1 MVCSTADWNAGQV
14 GSGIAEILGLPSVTV
29 ARKIE
34 ITDGKAKVERVT
46 ADGYETVEVKLP
58 SVITVSNEI
67 GQARYPAIQNI
78 RTANKIQP
86 VIWKPSDIGLDPS
99 TMGGK
104 GRRLKILKLFQ
115 PVTEG
120 TCEIMQGETPQEMAE
135 NLALTLRKEKI
146 L

>member
-1 MVCSTADWNAGQV
+1 M
-14 GSGIAEILGLPSVTV
+14 
-29 ARKIE
+29 
-34 ITDGKAKVERVT
+34 DGNAKVERVT
-46 ADGYETVEVKLP
+46 TDGYETLEVKLP
-58 SVITVSNEI
+58 AVITVSNEI

-99 TMGGK
+99 TVGGK
-104 GRRLKILKLFQ
+104 GRRLKILRLFQ

-120 TCEIMQGETPQEMAE
+120 TCEIMQGETHQEMAE